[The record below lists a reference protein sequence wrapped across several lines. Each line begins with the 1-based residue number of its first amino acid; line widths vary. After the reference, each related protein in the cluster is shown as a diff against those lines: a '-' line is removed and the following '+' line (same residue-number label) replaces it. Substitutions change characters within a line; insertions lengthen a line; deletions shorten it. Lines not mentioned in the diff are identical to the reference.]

1 MTTPNAPKTAILF
14 NDEVGTADNLVQDFD
29 FGKIRIKR
37 VSVVP
42 EETQAAHATILLEVK
57 LGTVAD
63 PDRYAHLTNDS
74 DLTSDVVTNP
84 DGVIVSSA
92 WTAKTAKE
100 LDFDDKTEGN
110 APDAAAPG
118 TPGGSYPEHSGILE
132 LTVTK
137 SGTTPTA
144 GRVTVIMEYHDSD

>member
-1 MTTPNAPKTAILF
+1 MTTPNWPNQLILHEG
-14 NDEVGTADNLVQDFD
+14 EVGAADTFLNHFD
-29 FGKIRIKR
+29 LGKIRIKR
-37 VSVVP
+37 VWAIP

-74 DLTSDVVTNP
+74 DLTTSLVTDP

-92 WTAKTAKE
+92 WTAKTMKE
-100 LDFDDKTEGN
+100 LDFAAKTVGN

-118 TPGGSYPEHSGILE
+118 TPGGSYPEHSGVLE
-132 LTVTK
+132 LTVVK
-137 SGTTPTA
+137 AGTTPGA
-144 GRVTVIMEYHDSD
+144 GRVTVGIDYFPSD